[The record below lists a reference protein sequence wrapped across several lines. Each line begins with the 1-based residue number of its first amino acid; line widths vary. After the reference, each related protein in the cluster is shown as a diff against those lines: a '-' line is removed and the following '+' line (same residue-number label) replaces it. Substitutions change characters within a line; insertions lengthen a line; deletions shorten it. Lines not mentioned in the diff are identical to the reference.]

1 MRIVFGFLLLLFLVS
16 CSGRTGTDV
25 HETAVLRGTFLGE
38 LTEEGTVE
46 AVNSVTISAPVVSYR
61 YGSIK
66 IARIVEDG
74 EEVEKGDTVIVF
86 DPSEI
91 KRAIVQAEQQL
102 AIARAEYE
110 KLLSTQQ
117 SEIEDLQSDL
127 ELARISHEIS
137 RINFETSV
145 YEPEATKKEIK
156 LKLGSAEIA
165 LERAREQIENKK
177 IIHKE
182 DLVQKSLSIKQLTK
196 TLEEANQSMSNL
208 FVVSPARGIAIKEEN
223 WNTGQKWAVGD
234 QPYPGSSLIELPDF
248 AAMRAE
254 LKIGEVDISKVLPGQ
269 KVEIRPDA
277 YSDSIY
283 TGTVESVANLAQ
295 NKDYKSKIKIFPVQ
309 VRIKG
314 QSRKLLPGLT
324 VSCRIIVN
332 EVPDVLYIPVEALFE
347 EQGSEYVFLKSGSR
361 FKRQDVKAGAM
372 NNDYIIVNEGQNE
385 ISAKLCPLLVSMMKV
400 KNRKGSP
407 GSLLKF
413 IFLFFGIAMSLSCM
427 RDGESGYRIMKGQF
441 RQSVIES
448 GELQA
453 VNASFLTM
461 PRISYVYGYR
471 FKVVGLAEHG
481 KTVKKGEEVVR
492 VDPASIQKYIIE
504 RQESLENE
512 IAASNKLRAQVT
524 NNLQELRAQLR
535 SEQASYDL
543 KKLQY
548 EKSGFEADAIKKVIE
563 LEFRQSEIRLTK
575 TKRALAVR
583 PGLDSLDIRI
593 QQIKVEQKR
602 DELEAAEETLA
613 RLVVRSPLDG
623 VFVVEKNWS
632 TGQTIKVGDEVFLG
646 MPVARIP
653 DINRSKGKEALLWQ
667 ESQE

>member
-1 MRIVFGFLLLLFLVS
+1 
-16 CSGRTGTDV
+16 
-25 HETAVLRGTFLGE
+25 
-38 LTEEGTVE
+38 
-46 AVNSVTISAPVVSYR
+46 
-61 YGSIK
+61 
-66 IARIVEDG
+66 
-74 EEVEKGDTVIVF
+74 
-86 DPSEI
+86 
-91 KRAIVQAEQQL
+91 
-102 AIARAEYE
+102 
-110 KLLSTQQ
+110 
-117 SEIEDLQSDL
+117 
-127 ELARISHEIS
+127 
-137 RINFETSV
+137 
-145 YEPEATKKEIK
+145 
-156 LKLGSAEIA
+156 
-165 LERAREQIENKK
+165 
-177 IIHKE
+177 
-182 DLVQKSLSIKQLTK
+182 
-196 TLEEANQSMSNL
+196 
-208 FVVSPARGIAIKEEN
+208 
-223 WNTGQKWAVGD
+223 
-234 QPYPGSSLIELPDF
+234 
-248 AAMRAE
+248 
-254 LKIGEVDISKVLPGQ
+254 
-269 KVEIRPDA
+269 
-277 YSDSIY
+277 
-283 TGTVESVANLAQ
+283 
-295 NKDYKSKIKIFPVQ
+295 
-309 VRIKG
+309 
-314 QSRKLLPGLT
+314 
-324 VSCRIIVN
+324 
-332 EVPDVLYIPVEALFE
+332 
-347 EQGSEYVFLKSGSR
+347 
-361 FKRQDVKAGAM
+361 
-372 NNDYIIVNEGQNE
+372 
-385 ISAKLCPLLVSMMKV
+385 MMKV

-413 IFLFFGIAMSLSCM
+413 IFLFFGIAMSISCM

-602 DELEAAEETLA
+602 DELEAAEETLE

-653 DINRSKGKEALLWQ
+653 DIRTMKVEGFVYENDISHIKSGLDVIVRLDALPNVPFHGKVSSVSKVCIPREDKKIFRTEVLISESDIRLKPGMTVSCEYITWESDNTVFVPNSCILEENRHFYIFARRRGRLIKTEVRPGPSNNAFTVVDTELRPGVVLQLPENVETKQ
-667 ESQE
+667 